1 MSGFVRITSGEF
13 RGRKIATPD
22 SPAVH
27 PMGDREKLALFN
39 TLGPLSGSEHVLDCY
54 CGSGAL
60 GLEAI
65 SRGAKSVVFVD
76 RDVRTASENIRTF
89 GVEAQCEV
97 IKSSVNIFT
106 SGSLRRTA
114 SKDWTVA
121 RNDGPTVHCPNKDV
135 NAAFDII
142 LLDPPY
148 TDFHSE
154 DFEGIEDLLA
164 PGGRLVLSH
173 PAEIAPES
181 LFESLE
187 FQKTKKFARCHLSFY
202 TK

>member
-22 SPAVH
+22 SSAVH

-76 RDVRTASENIRTF
+76 RNVRTASENIRTL

-97 IKSSVNIFT
+97 IKDDVKQFF
-106 SGSLRRTA
+106 SGNGQPARRLRCL
-114 SKDWTVA
+114 SNSFGPSPKKA
-121 RNDGPTVHCPNKDV
+121 REKI
-135 NAAFDII
+135 FDII

-148 TDFHSE
+148 TDFHPE
-154 DFEGIEDLLA
+154 DFEGIADLLA

-181 LFESLE
+181 LFKSLE

>member
-76 RDVRTASENIRTF
+76 RNVRTASENIRTL

-97 IKSSVNIFT
+97 IKDDVKNFL
-106 SGSLRRTA
+106 SGFFWRRAKRIGQTPATA
-114 SKDWTVA
+114 GWLSIA
-121 RNDGPTVHCPNKDV
+121 REKL
-135 NAAFDII
+135 FDII

-148 TDFHSE
+148 TDFHPE
-154 DFEGIEDLLA
+154 DFEGIADLLA

-187 FQKTKKFARCHLSFY
+187 LQKTKKFARCHLSFY